1 MSNTMNMSRKKRGAK
16 NRQNNSR
23 AMISHPPPINKYEIR
38 HNTRLR
44 FVTNAAVSLGV
55 TFQNLLDLILFAT
68 GATTVFDVFTAV
80 KVRAV
85 EVWTVPALGTA
96 TTATVIFNGTSAAL
110 ISDQSIHTDTSM
122 GIEPAHVIAR
132 PEPRSLAANYQES
145 SGSSAA
151 FVLIAPTGSVV
162 DVELSFVGVF
172 VSGNAAQ
179 NAAVGA
185 TAGDTYL
192 RGLDGLATATTKLPP
207 AISAYAI

>member
-1 MSNTMNMSRKKRGAK
+1 MKRGQKKSGAN
-16 NRQNNSR
+16 NRRNNSN

-44 FVTNAAVSLGV
+44 FVTNAAVSLGI

-172 VSGNAAQ
+172 VSGTAAQ

-192 RGLDGLATATTKLPP
+192 RGLDGLATATTKMPP
-207 AISAYAI
+207 ALTAYAI

>member
-1 MSNTMNMSRKKRGAK
+1 MSTNSNMKRGKRGAK
-16 NRQNNSR
+16 NRRNNSK
-23 AMISHPPPINKYEIR
+23 AMISHPPEINKYEIR

-44 FVTNAAVSLGV
+44 FVTNAAVSLGI
-55 TFQNLLDLILFAT
+55 TFQNLLDLIVFAT
-68 GATTVFDVFTAV
+68 GATTVFDMFTAV

-110 ISDQSIHTDTSM
+110 LSDQSIHTDTSM
-122 GIEPAHVIAR
+122 GIEPAHVLAR
-132 PEPRSLAANYQES
+132 PNPKSLAANFQES
-145 SGSSAA
+145 AGTSAA
-151 FVLIAPTGSVV
+151 FVLICPTGSVV
-162 DVELSFVGVF
+162 DVMLTF
-172 VSGNAAQ
+172 VSVFANAVAAQ

-192 RGLDGLATATTKLPP
+192 RGLDGLAVATTKLPA